1 MAQAWGTRPP
11 VKSQSRSQRTPL
23 AAFQRPSPPAAGG
36 RTEPKAKRKTRGRR
50 QTFREGRCSAR
61 RGPLGQRQG
70 VSNSDHETQRHRD
83 RCR

>member
-1 MAQAWGTRPP
+1 MAQARGTRPP

-23 AAFQRPSPPAAGG
+23 AAFQRPSPPAAGR
-36 RTEPKAKRKTRGRR
+36 RTEPKAKRKTCGRR

-70 VSNSDHETQRHRD
+70 VSNSDHETQRQRD